1 MSKIKIV
8 EWNVSK
14 RREKKK
20 ITDSLRLV
28 NPDIIVLTEVTFGI
42 AEYKEYLREYTSV
55 AGLKESRDNKTIIF
69 SKSSGVTEVELDKGN
84 HSPNWSCVR
93 LSNEVYD
100 YTIMGVRFRN
110 SGLSTTELALQIE
123 KFLNT
128 INKIR
133 PDVII
138 GDFNVNSAF
147 SIPGKYSWSAML
159 TEVKMQGYDYIDA
172 CNKEAS
178 FSYQKK
184 MNLRALNIG
193 TCPDVLFVRNESQLV
208 ALEAKYHWEED
219 CMTDHAMLIA
229 ELERFDLKKI

>member
-14 RREKKK
+14 RSEKRED
-20 ITDSLRLV
+20 ITNSLKLV

-42 AEYKEYLREYTSV
+42 GDYKKYLGEYTCV
-55 AGLKESRDNKTIIF
+55 EGLKESRDNKTIIF
-69 SKSSGVTEVELDKGN
+69 SKSNGVKEVELDKGDY
-84 HSPNWSCVR
+84 SPNWSCVQ
-93 LSNEVYD
+93 VYD
-100 YTIMGVRFRN
+100 YTIMGVRFKN
-110 SGLSTTELALQIE
+110 SGLTAENKDSQKVI
-123 KFLNT
+123 FLNT
-128 INKIR
+128 IEEKK

-159 TEVKMQGYDYIDA
+159 TEVKMKGYDYIDA

-178 FSYQKK
+178 FSYQRNG
-184 MNLRALNIG
+184 NLRALNIG
-193 TCPDVLFVRNESQLV
+193 TCPDVLFVRKESQLK
-208 ALEAKYHWEED
+208 ALEAKYHWEEG

-229 ELERFDLKKI
+229 ELERKPEV